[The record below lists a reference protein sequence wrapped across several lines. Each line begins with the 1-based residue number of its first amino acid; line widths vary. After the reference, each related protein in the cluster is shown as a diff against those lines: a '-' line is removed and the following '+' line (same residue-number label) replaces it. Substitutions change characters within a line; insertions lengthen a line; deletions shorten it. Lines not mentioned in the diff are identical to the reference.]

1 MSLASRQPTI
11 DSRALHRA
19 LQIVAAVIALS
30 TVLLVM
36 RAAPGPIVA
45 EAGDPPHGEHG
56 RQRHPEVFAPLAQD
70 RSTGATLLAGDA
82 DTSDLQQFAQP
93 AEPPA
98 AAPTA
103 LPAKQ
108 LTAAPLIETFTGLAA
123 IAPKVS
129 SRAAARGAVAAEPP
143 LPKAPP
149 QVATAV
155 PTMEESRPAEPS
167 VIPAADEMVAA
178 PWLAVSPPVA
188 AAAAVREE
196 SRPAEPSVI
205 PAAEEMVA
213 APWLAVSPA
222 VAAAAPVVE
231 QSLPR
236 ASARSPVGG
245 ETRVEQRL
253 TAPPLALAE
262 DWRAYEEFAP
272 AEPAAP
278 PTPAGTELEKPA
290 VPPSL
295 ALVEDWQ
302 AYEEFPPTEPAPRVA
317 ETPADAVEIA
327 AIEAIGKPVRFE
339 RLDARGEPL
348 ADGEPWTCVRDNRT
362 GLVWEVKTRDGGL
375 RDAAHV
381 YSWFDPLQ
389 DADSGARDGGRC
401 AGGID
406 CDTHDYQNALNDLAL
421 CGFSDWRLPARD
433 ELQTLVTAAAGRGA
447 ATIDDEHFPAALASW
462 YWSASE
468 NDRRPEYAWY
478 VLFRNGLP
486 LNDLKSRP
494 KHIRL
499 VRGQRLLLASHQRHL
514 DAD

>member
-262 DWRAYEEFAP
+262 DW
-272 AEPAAP
+272 
-278 PTPAGTELEKPA
+278 
-290 VPPSL
+290 
-295 ALVEDWQ
+295 Q

-362 GLVWEVKTRDGGL
+362 GLVWEVKTRGGGL

-401 AGGID
+401 TGGID

-468 NDRRPEYAWY
+468 NDRRPDYAWY